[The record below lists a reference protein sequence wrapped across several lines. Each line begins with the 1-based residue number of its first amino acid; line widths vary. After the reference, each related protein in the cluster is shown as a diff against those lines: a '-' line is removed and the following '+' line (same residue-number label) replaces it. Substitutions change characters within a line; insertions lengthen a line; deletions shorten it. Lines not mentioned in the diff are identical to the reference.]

1 MGVGSSEGL
10 GACFW
15 GDDSAL
21 ELGGSDGAQLGA
33 LLSRAA
39 PDMLSDAAQLGAL
52 LSRAAPNMLSD
63 AAQLGALLSRA
74 APNMA
79 QPAVK
84 ASS

>member
-39 PDMLSDAAQLGAL
+39 P
-52 LSRAAPNMLSD
+52 NMLSD
-63 AAQLGALLSRA
+63 AAQLGALLSSA